1 MAETLENK
9 LILTGG
15 SSPHIRLETST
26 TTLMRDVLIAL
37 VPVSAVAVYNYGWR
51 AAVLMVVAMAAAV
64 LSEYLWNHFMKKPQT
79 IGDLSAVVTGLLL
92 ALNVSS
98 LVPWWMMVVGSAF
111 AIIIVKMLFG
121 GIGSNF
127 INPALAARAMLM
139 ASWPVQ
145 MTTYVIKGADIA
157 SSATPLSVHKQD
169 IAQAAVDAASGVT
182 HVAAEMPSHLEFF
195 LNQVGGCLGEAST
208 LAVLLGGAYLLL
220 RKVISWHI
228 PVIYVVTA
236 SLLGTAFAPEG
247 FMQGD
252 FLFQV
257 MSGGLMLGAFFM
269 ANDYT
274 TSPMS
279 IKGEVIFALGC
290 GFLSFVI
297 RRFGGYPEGVSY
309 SILIMN
315 LLVPLI
321 DRFTAPKTFG
331 GIKVHEKTA

>member
-1 MAETLENK
+1 MAEVLEQK
-9 LILTGG
+9 FILTGG
-15 SSPHIRLETST
+15 SSPHIRRETNTS
-26 TTLMRDVLIAL
+26 TLMRDVLIAL
-37 VPVSAVAVYNYGWR
+37 APASLVSIYNYGWR
-51 AAVLMVVAMAAAV
+51 AAVLIVVAMAAAV

-79 IGDLSAVVTGLLL
+79 IGDLSALVTGLLL

-98 LVPWWMMVVGSAF
+98 LVPWWMMVIGSAF
-111 AIIIVKMLFG
+111 AIIVVKMLFG

-145 MTTYVIKGADIA
+145 MTSYVIKGADA
-157 SSATPLSVHKQD
+157 VSSATPLTVYKQE
-169 IAQAAVDAASGVT
+169 IAAGVT
-182 HVAAEMPSHLEFF
+182 DVAAGLPSHLELFI
-195 LNQVGGCLGEAST
+195 NQIGGCLGEAST
-208 LAVLLGGAYLLL
+208 LAILLGGAYLLI

-228 PVIYVVTA
+228 PVIYTLSA
-236 SLLGTAFAPEG
+236 GLLGTMFSAEG

-252 FLFQV
+252 FLFQI
-257 MSGGLMLGAFFM
+257 MSGGLILGAFFM

-290 GFLSFVI
+290 GFLSFII

-321 DRFTAPKTFG
+321 DRFTAPRTFG
-331 GIKVHEKTA
+331 GLKVNEKTA